1 MDYENDHLVYPNL
14 ISAHIKT
21 SNVLT
26 PSASSSSSLPPP
38 PPPSSTILRKIEES
52 SAYTRPSI
60 QRYEFTV
67 EKQVLAKAQKQEDEN
82 NSTGEQ
88 SIELTLSDTAKNIAA
103 KKLVKVQ
110 ATTMKIIGECKTWV
124 KE

>member
-14 ISAHIKT
+14 VSAHIKT
-21 SNVLT
+21 SNVLS
-26 PSASSSSSLPPP
+26 PSVSSASSSSPP

-67 EKQVLAKAQKQEDEN
+67 EKQVVAKAQKQEDEN
-82 NSTGEQ
+82 NSSGGQ
-88 SIELTLSDTAKNIAA
+88 PIELTLSDTAKN
-103 KKLVKVQ
+103 
-110 ATTMKIIGECKTWV
+110 TGSFGSGSF
-124 KE
+124 